1 MSDCRY
7 KLREGAVVWQQVDGE
22 TILLDLAA
30 STYVGVNR
38 SGSAL
43 WPALADGATRQE
55 LIERLRQVYGAS
67 EEQAGMD
74 VDMFLGSCRG
84 RGFLEE

>member
-43 WPALADGATRQE
+43 WPALAEGATRQE
-55 LIERLRQVYGAS
+55 LIERLRQVYGAP

-74 VDMFLGSCRG
+74 VDMFLGSCRD